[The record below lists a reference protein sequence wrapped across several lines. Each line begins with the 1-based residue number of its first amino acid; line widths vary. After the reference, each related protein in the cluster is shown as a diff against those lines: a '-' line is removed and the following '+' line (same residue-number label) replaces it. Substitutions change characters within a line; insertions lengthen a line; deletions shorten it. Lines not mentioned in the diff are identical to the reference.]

1 LWDRRSSDRWLFAKL
16 TRAAI
21 NGMFPGMIEQQTAE
35 PAGAIDRTE
44 LERRVRQIKWCH
56 PIDLG
61 GGLVTRPEWHVRQ
74 RFARRVRFLDLPDDL
89 TGQSVLDIGA
99 WDGFFSFECER
110 RGAARVLAIDT
121 YAWDVHGKDGFLLA
135 HSALNSKVESMR
147 LAAEDLDPQ
156 VIGQFDLVLFLGVLY
171 HLRSPIGVLDRLRRV
186 TRGTLVCETHALV
199 PALHARYPL
208 ISFFPGDG
216 HESGSR
222 YEFTAIPTIE
232 CMRQMLAAAG
242 FRQVDVRHRP
252 SLAPLK
258 KLKALVTNRP
268 QSGRLVVHAR

>member
-1 LWDRRSSDRWLFAKL
+1 
-16 TRAAI
+16 
-21 NGMFPGMIEQQTAE
+21 MQHTAE
-35 PAGAIDRTE
+35 SLADAAADRVD
-44 LERRVRQIKWCH
+44 LERRVRQITWCH

-61 GGLVTRPEWHVRQ
+61 GGLVTRPEWDVRQ
-74 RFARRVRFLDLPDDL
+74 RFVRRLRFLSLPDDL

-135 HSALNSKVESMR
+135 RSALGSKVESMR
-147 LAAEDLDPQ
+147 LAAEDLDPDQ
-156 VIGQFDLVLFLGVLY
+156 IGQFDLVLFLGVLY
-171 HLRSPIGVLDRLRRV
+171 HLRSPITVLDRLRRV

-216 HESGSR
+216 FEQGGR

-232 CMRQMLAAAG
+232 CARQMLGAAG
-242 FRQVDVRHRP
+242 FKQIDVRHRP
-252 SLAPLK
+252 SMAALK